1 MTLQSPW
8 FSFVALA
15 LMMVAVAI
23 GAATRRNWPEHHAN
37 RETIELLQTTVML
50 LATFAAIVL
59 GLLINSAKSDFDG
72 IDNDVRSFSSSLVQL
87 DYGLEEL
94 GPGAQ
99 PIRQDL
105 ARYTAAAL
113 AEVWREEPPPE
124 GNYYPRLQAT
134 HTPGVGVNTPILG
147 QMLEH
152 VSSELDAFAATT
164 PQAQRRQ
171 FSAQRLMSTAIAE
184 RWRIVSAS
192 MGSLSTPFFAMLV
205 FWMLVI
211 YLCFGLSAP
220 LNHINAMALFLSA
233 LALTS
238 ALFVII
244 DLYTPFSGL
253 FMVDSAPMRNALAEM
268 LRQPGGL
275 PPALTPQA
283 CPQFVAHC
291 ASAPG
296 P

>member
-8 FSFVALA
+8 VSLVALG

-23 GAATRRNWPEHHAN
+23 GAATRLRWPEHHAN
-37 RETIELLQTTVML
+37 RETIELLQTTVLL

-59 GLLINSAKSDFDG
+59 GLLINSAKSDFDN
-72 IDNDVRSFSSSLVQL
+72 IENDVRTFSSSLVQL

-94 GPGAQ
+94 GPSAA

-113 AEVWREEPPPE
+113 AEVWSSEPPPP
-124 GNYYPRLQAT
+124 GDYYPRLHKT
-134 HTPGVGVNTPILG
+134 NTPGVGVNTPVLG

-152 VSSELDAFAATT
+152 VSSELDGFRATT
-164 PQAQRRQ
+164 PLAERGQ

-220 LNHINAMALFLSA
+220 LNHINVMALFLSA

-244 DLYTPFSGL
+244 DLYAPFSGL
-253 FMVDSAPMRNALAEM
+253 FTVNSEPMRNALDEM
-268 LRQPGGL
+268 LRQQGGL
-275 PPALTPQA
+275 PPALTPQT
-283 CPQFVAHC
+283 CPQFTHQC
-291 ASAPG
+291 
-296 P
+296 